1 MLPRL
6 YRSPSESE
14 DGLAD
19 ISAEKALVIW
29 DKRTTGDERRHV
41 RSYYWKA
48 VKRAKTKCTHMIHT
62 HAFVKIQKK
71 YRRKELCTMFFIPKT
86 HQVTQVV
93 FIFVLF

>member
-1 MLPRL
+1 MLPSL

-14 DGLAD
+14 EGLAD

-29 DKRTTGDERRHV
+29 DKRTTGDERQCV

-48 VKRAKTKCTHMIHT
+48 VKRAKTKWTHDSYT
-62 HAFVKIQKK
+62 GLCKKSEKKK
-71 YRRKELCTMFFIPKT
+71 YIRKNCTTLKM

-93 FIFVLF
+93 FIFVLL